1 MCVGV
6 HEGMTGN
13 VCVLYMCQ
21 RERKKQGDAGRR
33 TDSLFKYACAYICAL
48 THTSFA
54 FSSVACALHA
64 QMRTHSYTQIYSPEV
79 RLLAGAC
86 SLC

>member
-1 MCVGV
+1 M
-6 HEGMTGN
+6 N

-21 RERKKQGDAGRR
+21 RERKKQGAAGRR
-33 TDSLFKYACAYICAL
+33 TDSLFKYACAYICVL
-48 THTSFA
+48 TQESTSFS
-54 FSSVACALHA
+54 FSSVACAPHA
-64 QMRTHSYTQIYSPEV
+64 QIRTHSYTQIHSPAV